1 MEENKN
7 RDDLFRTIEKTED
20 DFEKK
25 ITQISAGA
33 LALSITFIDKIVDLS
48 TAKYFFILIIGWV
61 LLVLTLSINLISIL
75 ISREF
80 NLKSVDEYD
89 DYEKKIISDKELIQN
104 IKNRNKTIRKL
115 DIISLVKL
123 LLGIFLIVLFS
134 SLNINNKS
142 KLNMRNKDIIERGR
156 TMRKPQ
162 VNPQTSSSENQ
173 TTYNNSNMNQ
183 TQTDSSNNNNE

>member
-162 VNPQTSSSENQ
+162 VNPQTSNSENQ